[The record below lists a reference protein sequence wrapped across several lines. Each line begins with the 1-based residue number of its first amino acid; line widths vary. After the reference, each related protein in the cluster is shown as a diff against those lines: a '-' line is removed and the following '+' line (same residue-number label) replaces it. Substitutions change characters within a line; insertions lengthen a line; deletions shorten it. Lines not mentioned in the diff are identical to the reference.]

1 MENPQA
7 LFDIDGDHLVP
18 GPLTRGGWSDD
29 AQHGSPPAGA
39 LARAVEL
46 VGTPV
51 PMQVVR
57 LTVDLFRQVP
67 LSPLEGTTRGL
78 REGKRMQVV
87 EATLRANGLVLG
99 QAVALKIRTAELDGG
114 DELVGTGPPDEPPY
128 PGPEDLDALDWRG
141 RFGEERGLTRFHN
154 DAIEIRTI
162 DESFLRVAEG
172 RSWFRLHVP
181 LVRGEEVT
189 PFQRMAVMADLANGN
204 SQALDPQRWLFVNPD
219 ITLYVERLPV
229 GDWIGMKSVVRQV
242 PSGLG
247 VTASVMY
254 DRTGRVGQVNQ
265 AQVIER
271 Q

>member
-1 MENPQA
+1 MEEPQA

-18 GPLTRGGWSDD
+18 GPLTRGGWSDS

-46 VGTPV
+46 VATPV

-67 LSPLEGTTRGL
+67 LSPLELTTRVL
-78 REGKRMQVV
+78 KEGKRIQVV
-87 EATLRANGLVLG
+87 EATLRGDDLVLG
-99 QAVALKIRTAELDGG
+99 QAVALKIRTAELEGG
-114 DELVGTGPPDEPPY
+114 DELVGTGPPDEPPE
-128 PGPEDLDALDWRG
+128 PGPEELEALDWRG
-141 RFGEERGLTRFHN
+141 RFGEEGDLARFHN
-154 DAIEIRTI
+154 DGVEIRTI
-162 DESFLRVAEG
+162 DESFLRAAEG
-172 RSWFRLHVP
+172 RSWFRLNFP

-189 PFQRMAVMADLANGN
+189 PFQRMAIMADLANGN
-204 SQALDPQRWLFVNPD
+204 SQALDPKRWLFVNPD

-229 GDWIGMKSVVRQV
+229 GEWIGMKSVVHQS
-242 PSGLG
+242 PSGVG
-247 VTASVMY
+247 VTTSVMY